1 MKKTL
6 ISGSALSML
15 LLLNGCKKDNPTPVN
30 EEELITT
37 VQLIFQE
44 VGGMSSDTFSFRDID
59 GVGGIAAVTDS
70 IILKKDTR
78 YIVQTRVLNETTSP
92 ADNITEEILEE
103 GTEHQ
108 FFYQSTP
115 ADFINNFEYLDED
128 DNGFPIGLEFG
139 CNTKN
144 AAAKGTLRVTLRHEP
159 VKDAANVINNDI
171 TNANGETDIEID
183 FPARWY

>member
-6 ISGSALSML
+6 IYGSALSML

-44 VGGMSSDTFSFRDID
+44 EGGMSSDTFSFKDID

-103 GTEHQ
+103 GT
-108 FFYQSTP
+108 
-115 ADFINNFEYLDED
+115 
-128 DNGFPIGLEFG
+128 
-139 CNTKN
+139 
-144 AAAKGTLRVTLRHEP
+144 
-159 VKDAANVINNDI
+159 
-171 TNANGETDIEID
+171 
-183 FPARWY
+183 